1 MDKDGPEIGEQK
13 SRPRDWSPVLWYCVI
28 AAFNAVFYV
37 ALGVGFVALG
47 VAPPAAGPL
56 ALLPVLTVS
65 YLGHK
70 SKTFRSKGQHR
81 RELPRFIVVSII
93 DLVLAALIP
102 QLGIHARAPPFVSLV
117 LLSVVVPLAN
127 VLIMKF
133 WIFKAHGRR

>member
-1 MDKDGPEIGEQK
+1 MDQERPEIDGRK
-13 SRPRDWSPVLWYCVI
+13 SRPRDLAPVGWYCAI

-37 ALGVGFVALG
+37 ALGVGFLALG
-47 VAPPAAGPL
+47 VAPPAASPL

-93 DLVLAALIP
+93 DLMLAALIP
-102 QLGIHARAPPFVSLV
+102 RLSILVHAAPVFSLV

-133 WIFKAHGRR
+133 WIFKAHGGR

>member
-13 SRPRDWSPVLWYCVI
+13 SRPRDWSSVLWYCAI

-37 ALGVGFVALG
+37 ALGVGFLALG

-70 SKTFRSKGQHR
+70 SKTFRSKGQHQ

-93 DLVLAALIP
+93 DFMLAALIP
-102 QLGIHARAPPFVSLV
+102 QLGIHAHAAPVVSLV

-127 VLIMKF
+127 VLIMKL
-133 WIFKAHGRR
+133 WIFKAHGGR